1 MAEAGT
7 NPAGGEPS
15 SSEGDKLLESFMAE
29 VSRTKLHSTDLNSTY
44 AE

>member
-1 MAEAGT
+1 MAEAEAS
-7 NPAGGEPS
+7 PAGGEPS

-29 VSRTKLHSTDLNSTY
+29 VSRKKLHSTDLNSTN